1 MNNKEYEEQ
10 ILQWRARKY
19 DDLVKENGWLA
30 LAGLHWLKEG
40 RNLVGSNP
48 LCEISLPES
57 APTFL
62 GVVEKMGRVV
72 RFQAAVGVRVE
83 INGKLST
90 RAQLKSNQDAHPSYI
105 TWNRIRMALHEHG
118 GRVAVRVWDNS
129 RDERFSQP
137 PRKWFPINKQF
148 RFNARYKPYPEPHV
162 TGMPDTFGEEIED
175 RMDGSLSFTYD
186 GKKYRLD
193 VTLVKDDRLFLKF
206 KDLTSA
212 SETYPPSR
220 YLYTEPVNNG
230 RVVLDFNYAYSP
242 PCAFTPYATCL
253 FAPQQNH
260 LPFRVEAGE
269 IYKG

>member
-105 TWNRIRMALHEHG
+105 TWNDMRMVLHEYAGKYAIPQLRMIIRWLRSCAPKAPPITSCIRCCFPTMKSTLRASPRAH
-118 GRVAVRVWDNS
+118 RAASAMPRS
-129 RDERFSQP
+129 RRSI
-137 PRKWFPINKQF
+137 R
-148 RFNARYKPYPEPHV
+148 
-162 TGMPDTFGEEIED
+162 
-175 RMDGSLSFTYD
+175 
-186 GKKYRLD
+186 
-193 VTLVKDDRLFLKF
+193 
-206 KDLTSA
+206 
-212 SETYPPSR
+212 
-220 YLYTEPVNNG
+220 
-230 RVVLDFNYAYSP
+230 
-242 PCAFTPYATCL
+242 
-253 FAPQQNH
+253 
-260 LPFRVEAGE
+260 
-269 IYKG
+269 